1 MNNGTPLKISCNM
14 KFVCSERDKIDL
26 SKTFVS
32 SSIHIKQTQTID
44 IIVYDSIISTHN
56 LPFDL
61 PAFQYCSHFYSFCF
75 ECHEQTKAQSA
86 KFQNILDNKK
96 NVIQA
101 RKGRDTTFCTNIQ
114 QIQLHPPLRSF
125 AYFTYIYFHLFI
137 YVTFQINY
145 LFSLHKANERKFAQY
160 SYKCCCCCCL

>member
-86 KFQNILDNKK
+86 KFQNIYWITKRTSYRQGRVAIQIFAPTFNKY
-96 NVIQA
+96 NFTHHCV
-101 RKGRDTTFCTNIQ
+101 R
-114 QIQLHPPLRSF
+114 LHTLHI
-125 AYFTYIYFHLFI
+125 YIFI
-137 YVTFQINY
+137 YSFM
-145 LFSLHKANERKFAQY
+145 
-160 SYKCCCCCCL
+160 